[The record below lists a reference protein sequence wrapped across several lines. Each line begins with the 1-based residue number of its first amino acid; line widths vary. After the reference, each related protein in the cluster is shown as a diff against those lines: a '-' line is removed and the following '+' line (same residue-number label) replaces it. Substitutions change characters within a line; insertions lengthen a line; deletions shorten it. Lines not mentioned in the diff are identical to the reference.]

1 MAKNN
6 NEKLS
11 QAKMIKTLYTTLL
24 GVPGTADQGFIGDVK
39 DAIKGLKDSD
49 EKLWKKHNGLSRRVW
64 ILIIALAS
72 SGIFGANQTGLLGG

>member
-6 NEKLS
+6 EITQK
-11 QAKMIKTLYTTLL
+11 KMIQTLYTTLL

-39 DAIKGLKDSD
+39 DAIKGLRDSD

-64 ILIIALAS
+64 ILIIALAA
-72 SGIFGANQTGLLGG
+72 SGVGVNQLGLLPG